1 MAWVGSW
8 LVALAIFAGLGL
20 DLRAGQVTSI
30 AAARSQV
37 REAAKMLRR
46 ATPPALLVLR
56 KPVSAASL
64 PAGSIADLPESL
76 RRSAGAAGAAFCQ
89 CPRRE
94 IAKQNHPTGDCEKW
108 PGLEGAEAQEAVREL
123 HPRRARP
130 VTNSSAHESSR
141 LPDRRRPDPAFARNL
156 FSLCGRASRLLR
168 LLLPGASAAPE

>member
-1 MAWVGSW
+1 MMYIRWRKGGVATRPRLSGTW
-8 LVALAIFAGLGL
+8 LVALTIFAGL
-20 DLRAGQVTSI
+20 
-30 AAARSQV
+30 RS
-37 REAAKMLRR
+37 
-46 ATPPALLVLR
+46 
-56 KPVSAASL
+56 
-64 PAGSIADLPESL
+64 
-76 RRSAGAAGAAFCQ
+76 AGAAFCQ

-94 IAKQNHPTGDCEKW
+94 IAKQRTPSTGDCEKW

-130 VTNSSAHESSR
+130 VTKSSARESSR